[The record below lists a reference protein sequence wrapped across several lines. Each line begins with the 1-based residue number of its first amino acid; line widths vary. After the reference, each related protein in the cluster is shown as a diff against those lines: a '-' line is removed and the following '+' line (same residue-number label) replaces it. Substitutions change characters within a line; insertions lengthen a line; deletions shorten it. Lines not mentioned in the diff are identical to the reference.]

1 MEWHFT
7 VISSL
12 EDVNCMFSAAVFNE
26 HAWLSQWTCLHC
38 VLPAMSLWSLKTILQ
53 CVCVGVVQ
61 KFREYTIS
69 CNRLARL
76 QTKYNSIQKAL
87 GDNQVSTTG
96 PTRWER
102 ERDTGI
108 CCPSCVPHCWFTAIC
123 MAQLVCYRL
132 PATVGLV
139 PSFSHRQ
146 LPSLFLPLWICSF
159 PFAAAGLIPY
169 FCHCWLVTPS
179 SATVDL
185 LSLFCYRWFVTP
197 FLPLLICY
205 PFSAI
210 AGLLPPLLPLLI
222 CYHVSAIVGLLPP
235 FCHCWFV
242 IPFLP
247 LLVCYPLSAIADLLP
262 ILPLLVCFHVAA
274 IVGLLPHFCH
284 CWLLFCHCLLPPFS
298 HCWFVTPFLLLLTC
312 YPFCRCWFVTHVL
325 PSLTC
330 YPFLPLLICYP
341 LSAMVGF

>member
-12 EDVNCMFSAAVFNE
+12 EDVNCMFSAVVFNE

-38 VLPAMSLWSLKTILQ
+38 VLLTMSLWSLKTILQ

-108 CCPSCVPHCWFTAIC
+108 CCPSCVPHCWFTALC
-123 MAQLVCYRL
+123 MAQLVCNHL
-132 PATVGLV
+132 PTTVGLL

-146 LPSLFLPLWICSF
+146 LPSLFVPLWICSF
-159 PFAAAGLIPY
+159 LFAVAGLLPPSCHCWFDLLFLPLLTCYPI
-169 FCHCWLVTPS
+169 FCHCWFVILFLPSLV
-179 SATVDL
+179 
-185 LSLFCYRWFVTP
+185 CYP
-197 FLPLLICY
+197 FLPLLV
-205 PFSAI
+205 
-210 AGLLPPLLPLLI
+210 
-222 CYHVSAIVGLLPP
+222 CYHVSAIVGLLP
-235 FCHCWFV
+235 H
-242 IPFLP
+242 
-247 LLVCYPLSAIADLLP
+247 
-262 ILPLLVCFHVAA
+262 
-274 IVGLLPHFCH
+274 
-284 CWLLFCHCLLPPFS
+284 FCHCLLPSFS
-298 HCWFVTPFLLLLTC
+298 HCWFVPPFLLLLTR
-312 YPFCRCWFVTHVL
+312 YPFCRCWFVTRVL

-330 YPFLPLLICYP
+330 YPFWPLLMCYP
-341 LSAMVGF
+341 LAAVVGF